1 MAPDDDILFKKIG
14 PLPEGCQHCHRG
26 GKMVLLVTG
35 LCARK
40 CYYCPLSEKKRG
52 KDVIYAN
59 EGRVKGIEGVL
70 AEAEAMRATG
80 TGITGGDPMH
90 VPDRTLSFIK
100 ALKARFGKGHHI
112 HMYTAGDF
120 RTPWI
125 SRLQKAGLDEIRF
138 HPPTGSWGRLAGT
151 RMDANLRKAIDV
163 GMVSGMELPAIPG
176 MERDLEHV
184 LDLLIDAGASFLNLN
199 ELELSET
206 NRRAMHSRGIAT
218 KGELSEAALGSEAVA
233 ISLLRVH
240 GARTRKAHLTL
251 HYCSASYKDRVQLRK
266 RMFRRARNVRRPF
279 EVLTEDATFLK
290 GIIVA
295 RAAGALDGIVKTLFR
310 DFEVPHFLLKI
321 DRARSRVEV
330 APWVLE
336 EIAPLLPMECYI
348 IEEYPTSD
356 RLEVERRPLHS
367 RRH

>member
-1 MAPDDDILFKKIG
+1 MASDDDILFKTRG
-14 PLPEGCQHCHRG
+14 PLPEGCRHCHRG
-26 GKMVLLVTG
+26 GKMVLLITG

-59 EGRVKGIEGVL
+59 EGQVNGIDGML
-70 AEAEAMRATG
+70 AEAEAMRAAG
-80 TGITGGDPMH
+80 TGITGGDPMC

-100 ALKARFGKGHHI
+100 ALKTRFGKGHHI

-120 RTPWI
+120 RTSWI
-125 SRLQKAGLDEIRF
+125 SRLEKAGLDEIRF
-138 HPPTGSWGRLAGT
+138 HPPANSWRRLAGT
-151 RMDANLRKAIDV
+151 RMDLNLRKAIDV
-163 GMVSGMELPAIPG
+163 GMASGMELPAIPG
-176 MERDLEHV
+176 MERDLEDV
-184 LDLLIDAGASFLNLN
+184 MDILIDSGASFLNLN

-206 NRRAMHSRGIAT
+206 NRRAVHSRGIAT

-233 ISLLRVH
+233 INLLRAH
-240 GARTRKAHLTL
+240 GARARKAHLTL

-279 EVLTEDATFLK
+279 EVLTDDATFLK
-290 GIIVA
+290 GIIVTK
-295 RAAGALDGIVKTLFR
+295 AAGKLDGIVRTLVR
-310 DFEVPHFLLKI
+310 DFEVPHNLLNV

-336 EIAPLLPMECYI
+336 EIAPSLPMECYI

-356 RLEVERRPLHS
+356 RLEVERRPLFP
-367 RRH
+367 RR